1 VQVDR
6 ADRLAGLVEQR
17 DRRLALRRHVQHQP
31 GPALRIVRISDRPS
45 YQQFSIDDL
54 MGLHAELQPLAPEQ
68 HATAIRH
75 HEELGHLGRP
85 RGYFGTRDG
94 SARLALVW
102 LDDAARP

>member
-1 VQVDR
+1 
-6 ADRLAGLVEQR
+6 
-17 DRRLALRRHVQHQP
+17 
-31 GPALRIVRISDRPS
+31 
-45 YQQFSIDDL
+45 